1 MSLFDL
7 SFSSYSINENKK
19 PFEENDADSFINKY
33 EHKQYEIPQEQDL
46 FSPQSPS
53 HCHEFLFQLEEE
65 EEKSIHQSL
74 ENLTQSLFDYQNLID
89 DEKQL
94 SEIIQPI
101 LHQNNEP
108 TNKQVFNQLNIVQK
122 ETNNTSLTKVT
133 PESTNSNG
141 NKLLGRKRRG
151 DKGKRV
157 HSKETPDNQMRKVKS
172 YYMKYINENVNS
184 SLSPNHKKLLKITPY
199 VNENL
204 NINYNLDLME
214 KRIKKMYAENP
225 INKRHS
231 KKTTDKYY
239 NRDLVEEIYDKNE
252 ETEAIR
258 ILDMTFFEYLDF
270 MRKNDLNKFK
280 QDLIQKEVKNGESQ
294 QEAIRYVNK
303 LVELLMGYE
312 NWFKTKT
319 PRTSRKGK
327 KAKKK

>member
-7 SFSSYSINENKK
+7 SFSNYSINDNKIS
-19 PFEENDADSFINKY
+19 FEENDVDSFINKY

-46 FSPQSPS
+46 FSPQSSS
-53 HCHEFLFQLEEE
+53 HCHEFLFQWEE
-65 EEKSIHQSL
+65 EEKSMHQSL

-89 DEKQL
+89 DEKHL

-101 LHQNNEP
+101 LDQNNEP
-108 TNKQVFNQLNIVQK
+108 TNKQVLNQLNIYHK
-122 ETNNTSLTKVT
+122 ETNNTSLTKIT

-141 NKLLGRKRRG
+141 NKLLGRKKRG

-157 HSKETPDNQMRKVKS
+157 HSKNTPDNQMRKVKS
-172 YYMKYINENVNS
+172 YYIKYITEYVNS
-184 SLSPNHKKLLKITPY
+184 SLSPDHKKFLKIAPY

-204 NINYNLDLME
+204 NINYNLDLM
-214 KRIKKMYAENP
+214 KKPIKEIYAENP
-225 INKRHS
+225 INKRYS
-231 KKTTDKYY
+231 KKKIDKYY

-280 QDLIQKEVKNGESQ
+280 QDLFQKEVKNGESQ

-303 LVELLMGYE
+303 LVELLMDYE
-312 NWFKTKT
+312 RWFERKT

-327 KAKKK
+327 KAIK